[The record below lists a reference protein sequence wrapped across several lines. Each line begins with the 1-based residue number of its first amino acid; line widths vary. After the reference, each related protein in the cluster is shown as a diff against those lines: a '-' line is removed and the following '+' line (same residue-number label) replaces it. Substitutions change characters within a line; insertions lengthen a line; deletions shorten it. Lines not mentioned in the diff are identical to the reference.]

1 MITIFC
7 HKSLWDEIKD
17 AVYFDFEIQ
26 EWIAFADIE
35 TMKPS
40 ASANNLIVDKGHII
54 LPVDWQNAVPPY
66 LLPEKI
72 LFNEKVLLALVM
84 VKLGEIE
91 KSLQLISISPA
102 LKAEIQIIIDL
113 MEGSEID
120 PQLLS
125 VESYQEF
132 DDYRL
137 MHNHAVLRHYG
148 YVTDSSKV
156 DYFYQ
161 EAIISAPSEEYA
173 AFSAFHYFNYLF
185 DEGRFAEA
193 EGLLK
198 KIHTTEVSQEGKMKI
213 QAALA
218 HLSTQLLSPPYD
230 KELLTGLKNKLWQ
243 CLTYYEIHGY
253 KVEEAQC
260 LLDAGLIANFSESF
274 AEALGYYT
282 KAIKLFQE
290 EGMEEFAYHAL
301 FQKAR
306 LLTIWAQK
314 GNPQFFKPAMETYQQ
329 ASRFFTK
336 EYFPVAYAEIQE
348 NLGII
353 YSEIPDEAK
362 KKSVWAAVSASSF
375 AEALTIFTKEDFPP
389 DYARVCN
396 HYGNA
401 LMKYPQA
408 VRSDNFVKA
417 LSYFQEALAV
427 RDAENFPVERSI
439 TILNYLEASWYAD
452 NSNDENNPGRLYDM
466 QMRIDELIA
475 INAGEEFVHEAKLH
489 QERLNQLKTIID
501 EERNSK
507 LDL

>member
-1 MITIFC
+1 MIKIFC
-7 HKSLWDEIKD
+7 HNGLWEEIKD
-17 AVYFDFEIQ
+17 AVYFGFQLQD
-26 EWIAFADIE
+26 WIAFADIE

-40 ASANNLIVDKGHII
+40 ASANHLIVDKGYII
-54 LPVDWQNAVPPY
+54 LPVDWQNAMPPY

-84 VKLGEIE
+84 IRLGEFE
-91 KSLQLISISPA
+91 KSLQLISFSPT
-102 LKAEIQIIIDL
+102 LKAEFQIIIDL
-113 MEGSEID
+113 MEGGEID

-125 VESYQEF
+125 VETYQEF

-137 MHNHAVLRHYG
+137 MHNHAVIRHYG
-148 YVTDSSKV
+148 HVTNPSKV
-156 DYFYQ
+156 DYYYQ
-161 EAIISAPSEEYA
+161 EATMSAPTEEYA

-185 DEGRFAEA
+185 DEGRFSEA
-193 EGLLK
+193 EGQLRR
-198 KIHTTEVSQEGKMKI
+198 IQTAEVSQEGKMKI

-230 KELLTGLKNKLWQ
+230 KEGLTTLKDKLWQ
-243 CLTYYEIHGY
+243 CLTYYEIHGF

-282 KAIKLFQE
+282 KAVKLFQE
-290 EGMEEFAYHAL
+290 EGMEEFAYQAL
-301 FQKAR
+301 LQKAR

-314 GNPQFFKPAMETYQQ
+314 GNPQFFKPAMEAYQQ

-348 NLGII
+348 SLGII
-353 YSEIPDEAK
+353 YSEIPDEVK

-375 AEALTIFTKEDFPP
+375 AEALTIFTKEDFPY
-389 DYARVCN
+389 DYARVCS

-439 TILNYLEASWYAD
+439 TILNFLEASWYAD
-452 NSNDENNPGRLYDM
+452 NSNDENNPGRLYEM
-466 QMRIDELIA
+466 QLRIDELIA
-475 INAGEEFVHEAKLH
+475 INAGEEFVQEAKLH
-489 QERLNQLKTIID
+489 QEKLNQLKSIIA
-501 EERNSK
+501 EEGKS
-507 LDL
+507 